1 VLAYRL
7 LALSARLLLA
17 LGVSCGL
24 LGIYLVHQA
33 QTFLEDSARTTGEVV
48 SYREVRD
55 GDTVRYRPRFRFT
68 TENGS
73 IVAVEGQLA
82 TSTERFAIGER
93 IPIVYPLS
101 NPQKARV
108 ALFVDNWLGPS
119 VALGVGVLAFLGGMF
134 IRRASK
140 RQLEAENLATRNPG
154 PTT

>member
-1 VLAYRL
+1 MLAYRF
-7 LALSARLLLA
+7 LALAARLLLA
-17 LGVSCGL
+17 LGLSCGL

-33 QTFLEDSARTTGEVV
+33 QTFLEDSVRTTAEVV

-68 TENGS
+68 TANGS

-82 TSTERFAIGER
+82 TTTERFAIGAQ
-93 IPIVYPLS
+93 IPIVYPVS

-134 IRRASK
+134 IRRAAK
-140 RQLEAENLATRNPG
+140 RELATKNPESKK
-154 PTT
+154 

>member
-1 VLAYRL
+1 MLAYRF
-7 LALSARLLLA
+7 LALAARLLLA

-33 QTFLEDSARTTGEVV
+33 QTFLEDSVRATAEVV
-48 SYREVRD
+48 SYREVQD

-68 TENGS
+68 TDNGS

-82 TSTERFAIGER
+82 TTTERFAIGSQ
-93 IPIVYPLS
+93 IPIVYPVS

-134 IRRASK
+134 IRRAAK
-140 RQLEAENLATRNPG
+140 RELATKKIESK
-154 PTT
+154 T

>member
-1 VLAYRL
+1 MLAYRF
-7 LALSARLLLA
+7 LALAARLLLA

-33 QTFLEDSARTTGEVV
+33 QTFLEDSVRTTAEVV
-48 SYREVRD
+48 SYREVQD

-68 TENGS
+68 TDNGS

-82 TSTERFAIGER
+82 TTTERFAIGSQ
-93 IPIVYPLS
+93 IPIVYPVA

-119 VALGVGVLAFLGGMF
+119 VSLGVGVLAFLGGMF

-140 RQLEAENLATRNPG
+140 RELDMKKVGSTK
-154 PTT
+154 

>member
-1 VLAYRL
+1 MLAYRL
-7 LALSARLLLA
+7 MALSARLLLA

-33 QTFLEDSARTTGEVV
+33 QTFLEDSVRTTGEVV

-55 GDTVRYRPRFRFT
+55 GDTVRYRPKFRFKT
-68 TENGS
+68 DNGS

-82 TSTERFAIGER
+82 TTTERFAIGAQ
-93 IPIVYPLS
+93 IPIVYPVS

-119 VALGVGVLAFLGGMF
+119 VSLGVGVLAFLGGMF
-134 IRRASK
+134 IRRAAKRDLASK
-140 RQLEAENLATRNPG
+140 SIGPAT
-154 PTT
+154 